1 MVCTL
6 LKQICFGVLR
16 AYRSSGIHRRVD
28 MTCEEIDSRVSS
40 LRSELVTLLEW
51 DRLFWDPHTADEFD
65 WDAHSTRMRRRMEVF
80 LQLKET
86 HRWCLAAASAGG
98 TCDITACVARRFFA
112 DNGCTGRRSVLS
124 SHHEEL
130 EIKSA

>member
-1 MVCTL
+1 
-6 LKQICFGVLR
+6 
-16 AYRSSGIHRRVD
+16 

-51 DRLFWDPHTADEFD
+51 DRLFWDPQTADEFD

-80 LQLKET
+80 LLLTEA
-86 HRWCLAAASAGG
+86 HRWCLASAGR
-98 TCDITACVARRFFA
+98 TCEITACAARKFFA
-112 DNGCTGRRSVLS
+112 DNGCAGRESVLR
-124 SHHEEL
+124 SHHEDL